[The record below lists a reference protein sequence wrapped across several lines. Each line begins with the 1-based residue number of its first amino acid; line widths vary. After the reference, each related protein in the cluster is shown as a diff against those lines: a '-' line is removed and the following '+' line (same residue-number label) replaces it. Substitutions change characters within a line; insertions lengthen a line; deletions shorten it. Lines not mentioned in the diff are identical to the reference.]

1 MLSAVMV
8 NIPESMQ
15 RVKWK
20 RTGEKG
26 KGTEGKFEVCDLCFE
41 FWGEHVCHPAK
52 KLKNLERPLG
62 GTRSVDQ

>member
-20 RTGEKG
+20 REKG
-26 KGTEGKFEVCDLCFE
+26 KKEQKASLRFVIGVLNFEVNMCVILQ
-41 FWGEHVCHPAK
+41 

>member
-1 MLSAVMV
+1 MLSVVMV

-20 RTGEKG
+20 REKG
-26 KGTEGKFEVCDLCFE
+26 IKEQKASLRFVICVLNFEVNMCVILQ
-41 FWGEHVCHPAK
+41 

-62 GTRSVDQ
+62 GTRSADQ

>member
-20 RTGEKG
+20 KTGKREKEQ
-26 KGTEGKFEVCDLCFE
+26 KASLRFVICVLNFEVNMCVILQ
-41 FWGEHVCHPAK
+41 